1 MELKKLQTPLYEE
14 FFNSLNT
21 PPAFGES
28 KCDETAPSYLR
39 LPPKSRSPS
48 RAAAGTSTPATDG
61 VGSGSPGSN
70 KSRRIS
76 NVGNASNQSSPDVG
90 LPQSSDLKGLVNG
103 GLQDSS
109 SPRLVSLESIL
120 SSNKFI
126 YIHIFVSY
134 SAIVLNSLTF
144 CRYVSFFE
152 RQKKWKEELDQELK
166 TKRGRFS
173 FPSFTRAVLSFLL
186 WILSLFFLAN
196 TCAVQFM
203 FHQIYLV

>member
-21 PPAFGES
+21 PCSPALGES

-48 RAAAGTSTPATDG
+48 RAAAGTSTTATDG

-70 KSRRIS
+70 NSRRIS

-90 LPQSSDLKGLVNG
+90 LPQSSDLKGLANG

-120 SSNKFI
+120 SLNKFI
-126 YIHIFVSY
+126 YVYLFVSY
-134 SAIVLNSLTF
+134 SVIVLTSLIF
-144 CRYVSFFE
+144 IAMLASLRDERYGKKNLTKSLRQNEVDFLFPVLLVSS
-152 RQKKWKEELDQELK
+152 L
-166 TKRGRFS
+166 FS
-173 FPSFTRAVLSFLL
+173 FINSFVVFLQILVLCNICS
-186 WILSLFFLAN
+186 IKYN
-196 TCAVQFM
+196 
-203 FHQIYLV
+203 